1 MTGQPPLLV
10 NRQDTVCT
18 LVINRPGKNNSLVPE
33 CLLKLS
39 HTIEFLAEE
48 NAVRALIIRGAGDRF
63 FSAGY
68 DISAL
73 PVAPSPDAEK
83 SLKETPPLER
93 ALLSIRSFPYPVIA
107 MLNGDALGGGCELAI
122 GCDIRIA
129 AKRTRMG
136 MPPAKLGLVYP
147 YQGYRRFLTVLGFA
161 RTLEI
166 FLTGRTYDSRSCLK
180 MGLVNHVIDDT
191 DFESFTYALAG
202 ELVENAPLSLQGTK
216 SALYK
221 IAEYPILE
229 REDEDALRVLF
240 IQCLRSKDL
249 NEGKRAFLEKRKPH
263 FKGR

>member
-1 MTGQPPLLV
+1 MTGQPELLV
-10 NRQDTVCT
+10 KRQGTICT
-18 LVINRPGKNNSLVPE
+18 LVINRPGKNNSLIPE
-33 CLLKLS
+33 CLLNLS
-39 HTIEFLAEE
+39 DTIKGLAEE
-48 NAVRALIIRGAGDRF
+48 NAVKALIIRGAGERF

-166 FLTGRTYDSRSCLK
+166 FLTGRTYDSRSCLM
-180 MGLVNHVIDDT
+180 MGLVNHVIDDP
-191 DFESFTYALAG
+191 DFESFTYDLAT
-202 ELVENAPLSLQGTK
+202 EIVNNAPLALQGAK

-221 IAEYPILE
+221 IAGYPMLKK
-229 REDEDALRVLF
+229 EDEEALHNLF
-240 IQCLRSKDL
+240 IQCLKSEDL
-249 NEGKRAFLEKRKPH
+249 KEGTSAFLEKRKPN